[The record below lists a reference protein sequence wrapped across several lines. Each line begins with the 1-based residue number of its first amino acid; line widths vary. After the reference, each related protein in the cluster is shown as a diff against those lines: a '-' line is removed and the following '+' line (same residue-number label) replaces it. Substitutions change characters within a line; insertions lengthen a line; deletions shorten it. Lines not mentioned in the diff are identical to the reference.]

1 MIVLGD
7 GLYVDVTELNA
18 KVKKA
23 DCRLCG
29 SSEMQYIYWMNVYP
43 KIGMNKVRE

>member
-23 DCRLCG
+23 DCRLLG
-29 SSEMQYIYWMNVYP
+29 KQLEAVYWMNVCSR
-43 KIGMNKVRE
+43 IGMNKVRE